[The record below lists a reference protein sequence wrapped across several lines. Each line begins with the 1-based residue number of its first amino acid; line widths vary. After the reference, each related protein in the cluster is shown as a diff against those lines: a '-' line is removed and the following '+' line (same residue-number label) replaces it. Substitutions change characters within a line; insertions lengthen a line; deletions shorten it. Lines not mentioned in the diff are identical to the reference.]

1 MLRIRV
7 AGMLVLAVAL
17 LAAACG
23 EEDVA
28 DGDTQVEAG
37 APSTT
42 QAVPDESSGTSDPA
56 EADVT
61 EPSDAGDATGAGTES
76 PDDTVSTEDSE
87 DASPADAEALLASAT
102 TELAGRSVRG
112 EAAIEL
118 GPGFELSTNF
128 ESDADGDIAVTVE
141 LPPGLDPEFPGGGEA
156 ELRYVGGATYV
167 RPFVS
172 AETLADLGVDE
183 AWYVAE
189 SAAGGDPMSDAMG
202 SAGGVMCMFP
212 QSLVEP
218 FPDCDPLGE
227 TGAFLEAASEAEI
240 VGREDVRGVEAT
252 RVRFLV
258 SLLDLA
264 GDALGMEPD
273 EDDAEASEGGAFDD
287 SASDPFAE
295 GLEQIFGFLDADLEV
310 EVWIDDENLIR
321 RLAFDL
327 ASLFGGFAG
336 ADADVEVP
344 SSLITLEFYDFD
356 ADISVDAPPPETI
369 IDDPDLLVGGDD
381 YAYAEEYE
389 PEYDDASNDD
399 ADDDAYHDDDAD
411 GDDDDADDD
420 DDDDA
425 DDADDDGD
433 DDDGDGDGDD
443 YS

>member
-23 EEDVA
+23 EEVVVVL
-28 DGDTQVEAG
+28 DTQVEAA

-61 EPSDAGDATGAGTES
+61 EPSDAGDATGAGTGS
-76 PDDTVSTEDSE
+76 PDDTASTEDSE
-87 DASPADAEALLASAT
+87 DPSPADAEALLASAT

-112 EAAIEL
+112 EATIEIA
-118 GPGFELSTNF
+118 PGFELSTNF
-128 ESDADGDIAVTVE
+128 ESDADGDVAVTVE
-141 LPPGLDPEFPGGGEA
+141 LPPGLDPEFPGGAEA
-156 ELRYVGGATYV
+156 ERRYVGGTTYV
-167 RPFVS
+167 RLPVS
-172 AETLADLGVDE
+172 AEALADLGVDE

-189 SAAGGDPMSDAMG
+189 SAAGGDPMNGAMG
-202 SAGGVMCMFP
+202 SAGGVMCILP
-212 QSLVEP
+212 GPLNEP
-218 FPDCDPLGE
+218 FADCDPLGD
-227 TGAFLEAASEAEI
+227 TGSFLEAASEAEI

-258 SLLDLA
+258 SLRDLA
-264 GDALGMEPD
+264 GEALGAVLG

-287 SASDPFAE
+287 TASDPFAE
-295 GLEQIFGFLDADLEV
+295 GLEQMFGFLDADLEV

-321 RLAFDL
+321 RFAFDL
-327 ASLFGGFAG
+327 ASLFAG
-336 ADADVEVP
+336 LAGPDAEIP

-356 ADISVDAPPPETI
+356 ADISVEAPPPEAI
-369 IDDPDLLVGGDD
+369 VADPGLLLGDDD
-381 YAYAEEYE
+381 YASSEEYE

-399 ADDDAYHDDDAD
+399 ADDDAYHDDDDDGD
-411 GDDDDADDD
+411 GDDDDD
-420 DDDDA
+420 
-425 DDADDDGD
+425 DDDGD
-433 DDDGDGDGDD
+433 DDDD